1 MTWHTGN
8 LLIARP
14 TLRDPFFSR
23 SVVLLLNHSTD
34 GAFGMVLNRPTQ
46 VPELPV
52 RVFVGGPCKL
62 EGFLLIHGV
71 RDWHTDPERPEGD
84 ICPGVYRGNLESF
97 QRVTENETPPTDRFR
112 IFTGYAGWDAGQLES
127 ELNAGAWIV
136 LPGHGDVIFGTPPE
150 ELWERLAP
158 TIIPGPSLN

>member
-127 ELNAGAWIV
+127 ELNAA
-136 LPGHGDVIFGTPPE
+136 PGSSCRGMATSSSALRRRSFGKGS
-150 ELWERLAP
+150 RQRSYQGRA
-158 TIIPGPSLN
+158 